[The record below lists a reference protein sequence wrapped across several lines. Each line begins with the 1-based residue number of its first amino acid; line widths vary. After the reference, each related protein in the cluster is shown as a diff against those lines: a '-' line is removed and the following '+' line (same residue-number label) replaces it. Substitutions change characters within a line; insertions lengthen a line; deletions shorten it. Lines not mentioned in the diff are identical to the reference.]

1 MEHEHVG
8 ALIAMSLFALG
19 AVVVILYQHANAT
32 QQILGAIGASP
43 AGQGSSQAGFLSG
56 LGMPVSLAGTPT
68 IGQSG
73 ASLTPAVVPL
83 NTNPGYTLQ

>member
-1 MEHEHVG
+1 MDHEHVG

-19 AVVVILYQHANAT
+19 AVVVILYQHAHAT
-32 QQILGAIGASP
+32 NQILGAIGTSP
-43 AGQGSSQAGFLSG
+43 AGQGSSQASG
-56 LGMPVSLAGTPT
+56 LGVPVSLAGTPT

-73 ASLTPAVVPL
+73 SSLTPAVVPL